1 MDKPYAGATSKDTPT
16 TMNSSGPTLKNT
28 PTTLQ
33 QVRASLTE
41 FISKETE
48 LAKAEIVPAA
58 KQAGIG
64 SGMFAGAGI
73 LALHALW
80 MLLIA
85 IVLAIAWLLN
95 AQTALGPWASGTI
108 AFVITAV
115 LSLLVALILV
125 LIGKS
130 RFKRVGKPEA
140 TIAEA
145 KATFTAISDA
155 VTGDTEADR
164 QLAAQDEIRS
174 AIAGER

>member
-1 MDKPYAGATSKDTPT
+1 MDKTSAGGTTKDTGATMST
-16 TMNSSGPTLKNT
+16 SGPTLKNT

-33 QVRASLTE
+33 QVRASLAE

-48 LAKAEIVPAA
+48 LAKAEVVPAA

-64 SGMFAGAGI
+64 SGMFAGAGV

-80 MLLIA
+80 MILIA

-95 AQTALGPWASGTI
+95 SVTVLGPWASGTF
-108 AFVITAV
+108 AFLITAV
-115 LSLLVALILV
+115 FSLLVAFILV
-125 LIGKS
+125 KIGQA
-130 RFKRVGKPEA
+130 RFKKVGKPEA

-145 KATFTAISDA
+145 KATLTAIGDA

-164 QLAAQDEIRS
+164 QLAAKNVIPGATAVGR
-174 AIAGER
+174 